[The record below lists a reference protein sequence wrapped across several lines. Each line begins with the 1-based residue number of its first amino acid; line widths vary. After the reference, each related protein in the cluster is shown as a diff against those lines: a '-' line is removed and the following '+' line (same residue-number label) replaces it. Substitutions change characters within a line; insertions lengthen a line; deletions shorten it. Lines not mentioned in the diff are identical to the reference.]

1 MAKAPRKQVPRQPR
15 ATRAARS
22 RGVPRGGQARG
33 AQERALADVADVLEH
48 LGRPAAIIGGIAV
61 IAWGYARLT
70 ADIDCAIAAAST
82 DSGEILT
89 SFEQAG
95 FAARNDDPVA
105 FAKENLVLLLRHV
118 ETGVEVDVSLAQL
131 EFEGVALRAAVL
143 KPFGRAKIR
152 VPELTDLLIYKLI
165 AGRPKDHEDVVELLA
180 LQPRAVDARR
190 VERTLRDFDE
200 LLDTDRRGDWAR
212 LRQRTR

>member
-1 MAKAPRKQVPRQPR
+1 
-15 ATRAARS
+15 
-22 RGVPRGGQARG
+22 
-33 AQERALADVADVLEH
+33 
-48 LGRPAAIIGGIAV
+48 
-61 IAWGYARLT
+61 
-70 ADIDCAIAAAST
+70 
-82 DSGEILT
+82 
-89 SFEQAG
+89 
-95 FAARNDDPVA
+95 
-105 FAKENLVLLLRHV
+105 VLLLRHV